1 MAWSTCVGVSFA
13 ASSAT
18 FKRSFPHRSA
28 VLYCCDGRVHDFRQ
42 LLASCPLQSPAEAVP
57 EDAKLDDLSDVS
69 TATGT
74 PMNSFSDADEQ
85 HRRELLTKLEY
96 MQRARAEAKATAENL
111 QRELEKL
118 GDPARGKVWIGDSD
132 PWMDRGD

>member
-1 MAWSTCVGVSFA
+1 
-13 ASSAT
+13 
-18 FKRSFPHRSA
+18 
-28 VLYCCDGRVHDFRQ
+28 
-42 LLASCPLQSPAEAVP
+42 
-57 EDAKLDDLSDVS
+57 
-69 TATGT
+69 
-74 PMNSFSDADEQ
+74 
-85 HRRELLTKLEY
+85 